1 MVIGVFDISELTL
14 VSAVW
19 ESRWTANCRLSG
31 IGTSEKDGPAMNAG
45 SSTDPAE
52 ITPSFV
58 YTRILPMPCGVI
70 LSLSEGTIVNP
81 NPPKDTDGRRE
92 DSGRG
97 WVREL
102 QGRWPGVLGVDGRPA
117 DGLQSPHRALRPYAG
132 VAMRGMA
139 RGYAAGDSRDRGGA
153 RLRGRWVSCRLAVR
167 PGTEWLAAGPRRD

>member
-1 MVIGVFDISELTL
+1 MRGMARGYAAGD
-14 VSAVW
+14 
-19 ESRWTANCRLSG
+19 SRDRGGARLRGRWVCRLS
-31 IGTSEKDGPAMNAG
+31 DGRVVRG
-45 SSTDPAE
+45 GL
-52 ITPSFV
+52 TPGQA
-58 YTRILPMPCGVI
+58 YI
-70 LSLSEGTIVNP
+70 LSSRPSRGRQPRLVFSP

-92 DSGRG
+92 GSGRG

-102 QGRWPGVLGVDGRPA
+102 QGRWPGLLGPHRRWEGGGGSSVAAQGPDGRV
-117 DGLQSPHRALRPYAG
+117 RPYAG